1 MNTHSYYA
9 IHIEPN
15 WFPFGYMTPTQAK
28 GVQVELGRVE
38 LIQFYNLQIY
48 LTQINNTIK

>member
-1 MNTHSYYA
+1 MNYYA
-9 IHIEPN
+9 IHIEPD

-28 GVQVELGRVE
+28 GVQIELGRLE
-38 LIQFYNLQIY
+38 LHYFDNLQIY